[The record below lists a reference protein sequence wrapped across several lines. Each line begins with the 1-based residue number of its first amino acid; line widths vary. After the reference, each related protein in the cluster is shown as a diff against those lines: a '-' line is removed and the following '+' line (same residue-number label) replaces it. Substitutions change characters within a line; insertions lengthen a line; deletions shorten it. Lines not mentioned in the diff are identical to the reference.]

1 MRDMVDSITHAD
13 IVSGLLALGV
23 NAGDVAF
30 VHSSLS
36 SFGHVEGGAETVV
49 RAFLEVLGPEGTL
62 GVPIF
67 NKYFM
72 EGPGQ
77 VWDRDRTPSL
87 MGRISETVRTWPG
100 ARRSPHAV
108 HPVAAVGRL
117 SEDLAERHP
126 VTDFAFDSPFA
137 RLLELNAWIV
147 LIGVPFNNCTMVH
160 LLEERAEIPYR
171 HWVDRTG
178 VVVENGVST
187 PRTFPFLQRYPGVGN
202 DFLPLG
208 DRLEKAGHVR
218 IETIGKSTVRCF
230 RCRDLYDV
238 GLAALR
244 QDPLFL
250 VPSQDREEARKHLP
264 RYGEMLDTSP
274 SLPLWTPEDPV
285 ARRLSEVLRIPRPF
299 SHPIP
304 EWGSGGKRERGKQ
317 PKGERGKGR
326 KGEIAFSPVL
336 RFPTSPFPGTLG
348 VEVRNQWET
357 PDGLILEEFR
367 LKGGPSPLIPGAIA
381 IPRERPGPL
390 PAVIC
395 LHGTGGA
402 WEREMEQPFFQRGST
417 LIGWARELARR
428 GFVAVAI
435 TQFGHPP
442 RPESW
447 DWEGPKLLPAYGL
460 TGMGMLISD
469 LLLCVDYL
477 STRPEVDSKRIGV
490 GGFSLGGIAAFY
502 GFAVDRRIAACVTFC
517 GGVGSVRR
525 LIREGTTRYHSVYY
539 YVPGLLSGHLD
550 QPQIVSALA
559 PRPLLVCGA
568 TGDVGMPLSG
578 LRDFEAAARAV
589 YRARGAEERF
599 RLFVEEG
606 PHALTMN
613 AFETAAEWLGKAL

>member
-1 MRDMVDSITHAD
+1 VATPSVTQSN
-13 IVSGLLALGV
+13 IVSGLRTLGLK
-23 NAGDVAF
+23 AGDVAF

-36 SFGHVEGGAETVV
+36 SFGHVEGGAEAVV
-49 RAFLEVLGPEGTL
+49 RAFLEVLGPDGTL
-62 GVPIF
+62 SVPIF
-67 NKYFM
+67 NKYFT
-72 EGPGQ
+72 EGPDQ
-77 VWDRDRTPSL
+77 VWDRDNTPSL
-87 MGRISETVRTWPG
+87 MGRISETARTWPG

-108 HPVAAVGRL
+108 HPIAAIGRL
-117 SEDLAERHP
+117 AEDLTERYH

-137 RLLELNAWIV
+137 RLLELDAWIV

-171 HWVDRTG
+171 HWVDRAG

-187 PRTFPFLQRYPGVGN
+187 PRTFPFLQRHPGVGN

-218 IETIGKSTVRCF
+218 IETIGKSVVRCF
-230 RCRDLYDV
+230 RSRDLYDT
-238 GLAALR
+238 GMMALR

-250 VPSQDREEARKHLP
+250 VRAQDRAEARKYLP
-264 RYGEMLDTSP
+264 KYGERLDASP
-274 SLPLWTPEDPV
+274 ALPLWTPEDPV
-285 ARRLSEVLRIPRPF
+285 ARRLSEVLRIPWPF
-299 SHPIP
+299 AS
-304 EWGSGGKRERGKQ
+304 
-317 PKGERGKGR
+317 
-326 KGEIAFSPVL
+326 
-336 RFPTSPFPGTLG
+336 SPFFTAETTESAEEKKAEGGLTPVASCLTPIISASSARSAVNPV
-348 VEVRNQWET
+348 VEVRNRWET
-357 PDGLILEEFR
+357 PDHLILEEFR

-381 IPRERPGPL
+381 LPKGRPGPL

-402 WEREMEQPFFQRGST
+402 WEREMEQPFFRRGST

-435 TQFGHPP
+435 TQFSHPP
-442 RPESW
+442 RPEPW
-447 DWEGPKLLPAYGL
+447 DWEGPKLLPACGR
-460 TGMGMLISD
+460 TGMGMLVSD

-477 STRPEVDSKRIGV
+477 SVRPEVDAKRIGV

-502 GFAVDRRIAACVTFC
+502 GFAVDRRVAACVTFC

-525 LIREGTTRYHSVYY
+525 LIREGSTRYHSVYY

-550 QPQIVSALA
+550 HPQLVSALA

-568 TGDVGMPLSG
+568 TEDVGMPLSG

-589 YRARGAEERF
+589 YRARGAEENF

-613 AFETAAEWLGKAL
+613 AFETAAEWLLQEL

>member
-1 MRDMVDSITHAD
+1 MGDSVTQSD
-13 IVSGLLALGV
+13 IVDGLRALGLK
-23 NAGDVAF
+23 AGDVAF
-30 VHSSLS
+30 IHSSLI
-36 SFGHVEGGAETVV
+36 SFGHVEGGGEAVV
-49 RAFLEVLGPEGTL
+49 RAFLEVLGPDGTL

-67 NKYFM
+67 NRYFT

-77 VWDRDRTPSL
+77 VWDRDHSPSL
-87 MGRISETVRTWPG
+87 MGRITETVRAWPG

-108 HPVAAVGRL
+108 HPIAAVGRL
-117 SEDLAERHP
+117 AEDLTERRH

-137 RLLELNAWIV
+137 RFLELDAWIV

-171 HWVDRTG
+171 HWVDRAG
-178 VVVENGVST
+178 VVAENGVST
-187 PRTFPFLQRYPGVGN
+187 LRTFPFLQRYPGVGN

-230 RCRDLYDV
+230 RSRDLYDI
-238 GLAALR
+238 GTMALR

-250 VPSQDREEARKHLP
+250 VRSQDKAEARKYLP
-264 RYGEMLDTSP
+264 KYGETLDASP
-274 SLPLWTPEDPV
+274 ALPLWTPEDPV

-299 SHPIP
+299 TPP
-304 EWGSGGKRERGKQ
+304 LV
-317 PKGERGKGR
+317 
-326 KGEIAFSPVL
+326 EI
-336 RFPTSPFPGTLG
+336 
-348 VEVRNQWET
+348 RNRWET

-395 LHGTGGA
+395 LHGTGGT

-428 GFVAVAI
+428 GFVAVAV
-435 TQFGHPP
+435 TQFSHPP
-442 RPESW
+442 RPEPW
-447 DWEGPKLLPAYGL
+447 DWEGPKLLPAYGR
-460 TGMGMLISD
+460 TGMGMLVSD

-477 STRPEVDSKRIGV
+477 SARPEVDSRRIGV

-539 YVPGLLSGHLD
+539 YVPGLLSGYLD
-550 QPQIVSALA
+550 PPQIVSALA

-568 TGDVGMPLSG
+568 TGDIGMPLSG

-606 PHALTMN
+606 PHALTVP
-613 AFETAAEWLGKAL
+613 AFETTAEWLKKVL